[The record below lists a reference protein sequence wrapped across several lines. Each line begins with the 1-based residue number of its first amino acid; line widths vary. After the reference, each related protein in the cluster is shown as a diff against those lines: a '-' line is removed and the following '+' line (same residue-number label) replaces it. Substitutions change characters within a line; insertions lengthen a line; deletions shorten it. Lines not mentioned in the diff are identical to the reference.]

1 MAGVIG
7 IVSSDK
13 EAAVSDDEVTA
24 FASAFQDIRGRGH
37 QRALQAG
44 EWAKF
49 SIIGSGASP
58 TVEVEDDSWFA
69 AVGAVHGNRSL
80 CATRPEELDGQ
91 FAGARYDAESG
102 DLDVFNDFFGMQP
115 MYVASRHEHSYFST
129 SATALAR
136 HLRARP
142 DRLGMRVFL
151 RAGYQIGPATLWDG
165 IERLEPGTVVA
176 CSGHAPRRR
185 TSWLPRVDEQVRAMN
200 LRQTI
205 EHCVHVMVD
214 VVRRRLGSAP
224 AAWVDLTGGFDSRM
238 VAALVAH
245 TGVGFTASTNGA
257 AENADVRLAEQV
269 ARAGGFPWQRISL
282 PEGWTMHPESARLA
296 AGWSDGTLNVFQL
309 GEVLQRHA
317 IKAVTSRRVVTGGGG
332 EHFNSFPWQQE
343 FFQAGRRRRVNYP
356 NLLNMR
362 YLKQADTSML
372 SEQADE
378 DVEQYFVD
386 KLSQRAALYSDYPN
400 TTQLDA
406 IYAYKSVG
414 HFGAYRAASEALVR
428 TEIPCYYR
436 DIFAT
441 AFSVHHRWRNNHRV
455 QRGIIESLSPAMAAV
470 PTTRGGTAQP
480 VRARNVHQLVPYY
493 IRLGDRAARKLARR
507 GKPATSVATA
517 AEEASR
523 YRRALEQL
531 RREGV
536 FDWASM
542 HSAPLYD
549 RHRLMALLDRACT
562 DDFAGWGMMGRIA
575 TLELALA
582 AAGQ

>member
-13 EAAVSDDEVTA
+13 QAAVSDEEVSN
-24 FASAFQDIRGRGH
+24 FAAAFQDIRGRGPE
-37 QRALQAG
+37 RALQAG

-49 SIIGSGASP
+49 SIIGAGASP
-58 TVEVEDDSWFA
+58 TVEVEDDSWFG
-69 AVGAVHGNRSL
+69 AVGAVHGNGRL
-80 CATRPEELDGQ
+80 CANRLEELDGQ

-102 DLDVFNDFFGMQP
+102 DVEVFTDFFGMQP
-115 MYVASRHEHSYFST
+115 MYMATHHERSYFST

-151 RAGYQIGPATLWDG
+151 RSGYQIGPATLWEG
-165 IERLEPGTVVA
+165 IDRLEPGTVISCA
-176 CSGHAPRRR
+176 GHAPRRR
-185 TSWLPRVDEQVRAMN
+185 TSWLPRVDERVRAMN
-200 LRQTI
+200 LGQTI
-205 EHCVHVMVD
+205 EHCVGVFVD
-214 VVRRRLGSAP
+214 VVRRRLASGPAP
-224 AAWVDLTGGFDSRM
+224 WVDLTGGFDSRM
-238 VAALVAH
+238 VAAVVSHA
-245 TGVGFTASTNGA
+245 GVEFTASTNGA
-257 AENADVRLAEQV
+257 AESADVRLAEQV
-269 ARAGGFPWQRISL
+269 AAAGGFAWQRISL
-282 PEGWTMHPESARLA
+282 PHGWTMHPESARLA
-296 AGWSDGTLNVFQL
+296 AGWSDGTLDVFHL
-309 GEVLQRHA
+309 AEVLESHA
-317 IKAVTSRRVVTGGGG
+317 IKAAKSRHVVTGGGG

-343 FFQAGRRRRVNYP
+343 FLQAGRRRQVNYS

-372 SEQADE
+372 SEQSDE
-378 DVEQYFVD
+378 DVAQYFRD
-386 KLSQRAALYSDYPN
+386 TLSQRAAHYSDHPN

-436 DIFAT
+436 EIFAT

-455 QRGIIESLSPAMAAV
+455 QRGIIERLSPAMASV

-480 VRARNVHQLVPYY
+480 IRARNVHQLVPYY
-493 IRLGDRAARKLARR
+493 MSVGHRAARKLVRWGR
-507 GKPATSVATA
+507 PAGSVPTA
-517 AEEASR
+517 EAKGAR
-523 YRRALEQL
+523 YRPALEHL

-536 FDWASM
+536 FDWTSM

-549 RHRLMALLDRACT
+549 RDRLMAFLDRSRA
-562 DDFAGWGMMGRIA
+562 DDFGGWSMIGRIA
-575 TLELALA
+575 TLELVLGA
-582 AAGQ
+582 ASR